1 MDGVYASWG
10 IYLPTDFLIWV
21 ATSWVRQAVYRLQ
34 PLYGLMRFLH
44 LVGTAGFFGLLMFV
58 NLRGCGMFATA
69 VPIGATRAML
79 SVVRWMF
86 ALTLASGV
94 FLFLYDPIQT
104 GSHTMFLP
112 KLILIGLGY
121 ANAYVFRVDV
131 GPAGPAVRRVA
142 SGISLTLWT
151 AVIVC
156 SVWNH
161 SERPLKP
168 IRSLHG
174 IERYTE

>member
-1 MDGVYASWG
+1 MQGVYASWG
-10 IYLPTDFLIWV
+10 IYLPTDLLVWI
-21 ATSWVRQAVYRLQ
+21 ATSSVRQAVYRLQ

-58 NLRGCGMFATA
+58 NLRGCGAFAA
-69 VPIGATRAML
+69 MVPPGATRAML
-79 SVVRWMF
+79 AVVRWMF
-86 ALTLASGV
+86 WLTIASGL
-94 FLFLYDPIQT
+94 FLFLYDPIQA

-112 KLILIGLGY
+112 KLILIVIGY

-131 GPAGPAVRRVA
+131 GPAGAAVRRAA
-142 SGISLTLWT
+142 SGVSLSIWV

-168 IRSLHG
+168 IRSLQG
-174 IERYTE
+174 IERFTD

>member
-1 MDGVYASWG
+1 MEGVYASWG
-10 IYLPTDFLIWV
+10 IYLPTDWLVAV
-21 ATSWVRQAVYRLQ
+21 ATSGLRLAVYRLQ

-44 LVGTAGFFGLLMFV
+44 LVGMAGFFGLLMFV
-58 NLRGCGMFATA
+58 NLRGCGAFATA
-69 VPIGATRAML
+69 VPQSATRAML

-86 ALTLASGV
+86 ALTIVTGI

-112 KLILIGLGY
+112 KLILIVAGY

-131 GPAGPAVRRVA
+131 GPAGAVVRRWA
-142 SGISLTLWT
+142 SGVSLAIWT
-151 AVIVC
+151 AVIIC
-156 SVWNH
+156 SVWNQ

-168 IRSLHG
+168 IHSLQG